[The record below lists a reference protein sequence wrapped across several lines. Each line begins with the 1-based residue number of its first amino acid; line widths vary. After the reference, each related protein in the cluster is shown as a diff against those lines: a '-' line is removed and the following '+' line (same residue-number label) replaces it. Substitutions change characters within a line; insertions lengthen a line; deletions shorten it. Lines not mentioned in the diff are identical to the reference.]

1 MKRKQKL
8 MVFSALTLVATIT
21 ALTSFSLAW
30 FENNLPIDNTLT
42 LSSGES
48 VAAVEGY
55 LYQQNPNNQQTQD
68 LLGFYKNQGSYLNVT
83 RTPDA
88 TDVGAFDIT
97 FSDSIFLDLNLLNT
111 YLNEFAL
118 NELAFPTYYIEL
130 RIIKENFDA
139 YAKMTM
145 EYVGIPTA
153 GSNELDYSSE
163 YPFTYRSIIASNN
176 AVDLYESPL
185 PSFLDEIAAEEPVPF
200 FANSGD
206 RTNGIPV
213 FTLDDLDGAPVDPET
228 PGLAPQLY
236 VQGFPYTSGTTGEL
250 LFTKSIVFEIKLD
263 VLQFLEY
270 LRTQPDA
277 MNKSIRFGISFRI
290 DVIYSNDPVMES

>member
-1 MKRKQKL
+1 MKKKQKL

-30 FENNLPIDNTLT
+30 FENNLPIDNTLS

-48 VAAVEGY
+48 VASLEGY
-55 LYQQNPNNQQTQD
+55 LYQQNPDNQQTQD

-83 RTPDA
+83 REPDQ
-88 TDVGAFDIT
+88 TDVGAFNIT
-97 FSDSIFLDLNLLNT
+97 FSDSVFLDLNLLDT

-118 NELAFPTYYIEL
+118 NELAFPTYYVEL

-139 YAKMTM
+139 YTKMTM
-145 EYVGIPTA
+145 VYTGLPTA
-153 GSNELDYSSE
+153 TSNELDYSIE

-176 AVDLYESPL
+176 ATDLYESPL
-185 PSFLDEIAAEEPVPF
+185 PAFLDEISAEEPVPF
-200 FANSGD
+200 FADSGD
-206 RTNGIPV
+206 RANGIPV

-236 VQGFPYTSGTTGEL
+236 VLGFPYTSGTTGEV

-263 VLQFLEY
+263 VLKFLEY
-270 LRTQPDA
+270 LRSEPEA
-277 MNKSIRFGISFRI
+277 LNKSIRFGISFRI
-290 DVIYSNDPVMES
+290 DVIYSNDPIMES